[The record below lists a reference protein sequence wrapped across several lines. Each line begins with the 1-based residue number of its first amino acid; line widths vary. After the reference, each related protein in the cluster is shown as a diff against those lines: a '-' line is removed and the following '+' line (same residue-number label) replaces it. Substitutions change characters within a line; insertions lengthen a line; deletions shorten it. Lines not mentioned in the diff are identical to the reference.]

1 MKNTQI
7 LKELKEKDSKALNK
21 ELIELNHKMAKL
33 NLDAAMRKLKNVKSI
48 KDTRHT
54 IARILTILN
63 ERALIETLK
72 LEASNEVTK

>member
-1 MKNTQI
+1 
-7 LKELKEKDSKALNK
+7 LKEKDSKALNK

-63 ERALIETLK
+63 ERALIEALK